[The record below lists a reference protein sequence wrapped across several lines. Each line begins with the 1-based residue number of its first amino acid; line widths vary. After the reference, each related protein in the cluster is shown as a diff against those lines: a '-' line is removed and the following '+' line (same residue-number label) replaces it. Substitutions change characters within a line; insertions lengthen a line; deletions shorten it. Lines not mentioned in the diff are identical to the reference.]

1 MFQIKGFHTIWTK
14 PYLTTNNTDEYF
26 MQDYEILT
34 MIMSALMWRKNNGDI
49 WMYGDSPAL
58 DYMDKL
64 GISHIWNGGLDEI
77 KVPDKVPEKV
87 FWAAGKLYAME
98 QVTMPAVM
106 VDLDLIIWQDVTGYI
121 KNTDICAIHREG
133 IFPDVYPEK
142 EFFNMTDDYKFDSE
156 WSWNEF
162 PVNTCMLYIADDEFK
177 KYYVRSAFDFMEH
190 CREREEN
197 LCHMVF
203 AEQRLLAMCAG
214 KKGRVVSSFFPSAM
228 DIEHQDIFT
237 HLWGY
242 KNILK
247 FNYKDRVAFNNK
259 MCRRMIAEFPEE
271 EETLAKLDIVKE

>member
-1 MFQIKGFHTIWTK
+1 
-14 PYLTTNNTDEYF
+14 

-34 MIMSALMWRKNNGDI
+34 MIMSALMWRKHNGDI
-49 WMYGDSPAL
+49 WMHGDRIAL
-58 DYMDKL
+58 EYIDKL

-77 KVPDKVPEKV
+77 AVPDKVPEKV

-106 VDLDLIIWQDVTGYI
+106 VDLDLIIWKDIKGYI
-121 KNTDICAIHREG
+121 KNTEICAIHREG

-142 EFFNMTDDYKFDSE
+142 EFFHMAEDYKFDPD
-156 WSWNEF
+156 WNWNVF
-162 PVNTCMLYIADDEFK
+162 PVNTCMLYMADDEFK
-177 KYYVRSAFDFMEH
+177 QYYIESAFDFMEH
-190 CREREEN
+190 CRETEEN

-203 AEQRLLAMCAG
+203 AEQRMLAMCAE
-214 KKGRVVSSFFPSAM
+214 KKGKIISSFFPSSM
-228 DIEHQDIFT
+228 DIEQQDIFT

-259 MCRRMIAEFPEE
+259 MCRRILAEFPEE
-271 EETLAKLDIVKE
+271 EETIAKLNIARE